1 MIGLLAASTG
11 PLLLVMAQQLMSG
24 RPGMASGLILGLG
37 FIMGAVGIPI
47 MGAVGDAWGLQNA
60 MRLSAVVACLTI
72 VASLLLPSDAEV
84 KILTEREPASKRPAP
99 QPALSSADGD

>member
-1 MIGLLAASTG
+1 
-11 PLLLVMAQQLMSG
+11 
-24 RPGMASGLILGLG
+24 
-37 FIMGAVGIPI
+37 
-47 MGAVGDAWGLQNA
+47 
-60 MRLSAVVACLTI
+60 LTI